1 MAHIIELL
9 RSNPDK
15 VLWMGNKPRNNVIE
29 LKPTPNENNP
39 GEMYA
44 LLGNGCTEFGI
55 IPFTLSGM
63 KGELFYD
70 ANYLARAEQ
79 EQLPLERNELAFCE
93 FGHEWYGNIVLKR
106 STISDTVYI

>member
-1 MAHIIELL
+1 MTHIIDLL
-9 RSNPDK
+9 RCNPDK

-29 LKPTPNENNP
+29 LKPVPDETKP

-55 IPFTLSGM
+55 IPFTLAGM

-79 EQLPLERNELAFCE
+79 EQLPIERNELAFCE